1 MSAQAIRRI
10 RACFRELASAL
21 DELLEGD
28 EWIDQKTSPL
38 GRRAHCEAAR
48 AGRLRAKKI
57 RGRWLAKR
65 ADIDEYIEQYG
76 SRAPVERPDVD
87 DATAIAEILA
97 FRASRR
103 GKRKMTNNG
112 ATE

>member
-1 MSAQAIRRI
+1 MSAQALRRI

-28 EWIDQKTSPL
+28 EWLDQKTSPL

-57 RGRWLAKR
+57 GGRWLAKR
-65 ADIDEYIEQYG
+65 ADIDQYIEQYG
-76 SRAPVERPDVD
+76 SRPAAERPDMD
-87 DATAIAEILA
+87 DAAAIAEILA

-103 GKRKMTNNG
+103 GKKTVTNNG
-112 ATE
+112 AAE